1 MTAAGKSGT
10 NTGPTGGTPAA
21 ARVAASVTDDAP
33 ARRPLAGRAVVVTR
47 DGDPHDPLAAAL
59 AELGARVCAWP
70 TLAFEPPAD
79 PTPLRAALAAAFDP
93 DPADPWHWIVFTS
106 PRAVD
111 AVVAQVEV
119 KPPAPR
125 VDRPRIAAVGAAT
138 ARALDA
144 AGWHVD
150 LVGEG
155 AGAEALARTMAASGP
170 LADARILFPASSL
183 AREALNDG
191 LEALGA
197 RVVRVE
203 AYRTVADGPDAA
215 RVGADLEAGLD
226 ALTFASPSAVAAV
239 ADCLAA
245 LGSSALREL
254 PCAAIGPTTAAAL
267 RHRGARHVTVAAR
280 TDLESL
286 ARATVHAL
294 GGSPSPNGADR

>member
-1 MTAAGKSGT
+1 MTAAGQSGT

-21 ARVAASVTDDAP
+21 AQVAASETDDAP
-33 ARRPLAGRAVVVTR
+33 GLRPLAGRSVAVTR

-59 AELGARVCAWP
+59 AGLGARVCAWP

-93 DPADPWHWIVFTS
+93 DPADPWNWIVFTS

-111 AVVAQVEV
+111 AVLAAA
-119 KPPAPR
+119 PPIDRPR
-125 VDRPRIAAVGAAT
+125 TDRPRIAAVGAAT
-138 ARALDA
+138 ARVLDA
-144 AGWHVD
+144 AGWPVD

-155 AGAEALARTMAASGP
+155 AGAEALVRTMAGAGP
-170 LADARILFPASSL
+170 LADAHILFPASSL
-183 AREALNDG
+183 AREALSDG
-191 LEALGA
+191 LEAAGA

-226 ALTFASPSAVAAV
+226 ALTFASPSSVAAV
-239 ADCLAA
+239 ADCLAT
-245 LGSSALREL
+245 LDSSALREL

-267 RHRGARHVTVAAR
+267 RRRGARHVTVAAR

-294 GGSPSPNGADR
+294 AGPPSPNGADR